1 MTQTIRKDQMKN
13 YTSEPSEEIALSN
26 AIRLLMHYLGDI
38 HQPLHCVSRVDD
50 KYPAGDR
57 GGNSFPTKSHYGTK
71 ELHAVWDKVLF
82 EFHVTEKVPIT
93 DDDWVNQGTIAT
105 RLIKENPES
114 EIDPSMD
121 PMVWAKESYDIAS
134 TFVYAGITEGDALQD
149 NTAYVTKGKALA
161 EKRIATGG
169 YRLAKLLE
177 SMTIG
182 VSAEQIKFLQM

>member
-1 MTQTIRKDQMKN
+1 MRNTG
-13 YTSEPSEEIALSN
+13 SEASEEIALSN
-26 AIRLLMHYLGDI
+26 GMRFLMHYLGDV

-57 GGNSFPTKSHYGTK
+57 GGNSFPTKSHYKTK
-71 ELHAVWDKVLF
+71 ELHAVWDKVLY

-93 DDDWVNQGTIAT
+93 DDDWVNQGNIAQ
-105 RLIKENPES
+105 RIMSENPES

-121 PMVWAKESYDIAS
+121 PTVWAKESFEIAS
-134 TFVYAGITEGDALQD
+134 TFVYEGITEGDDLQA
-149 NTAYVTKGKALA
+149 NEAYITKGRAFA

-177 SMTIG
+177 SMTLG
-182 VSAEQIKFLQM
+182 VSNEEIKFLQM

>member
-1 MTQTIRKDQMKN
+1 
-13 YTSEPSEEIALSN
+13 
-26 AIRLLMHYLGDI
+26 MHYLGDI

-50 KYPAGDR
+50 NYPAGDR
-57 GGNSFPTKSHYGTK
+57 GGNSFKTKSHYGTK

-105 RLIKENPES
+105 RLISENPES

-149 NTAYVTKGKALA
+149 NTEYVTKGKALA

-177 SMTIG
+177 SMTLGI
-182 VSAEQIKFLQM
+182 SAEQIKFLQM